1 MTILRLQDI
10 FDNFKG
16 KIYFTTLDTSKVY
29 HQSFMDKHSRHF
41 TAFTSPWG
49 LAMATNT
56 AWTVERT
63 PCISKSYERMFAE
76 LRDSIC
82 IPYMDDIVC
91 YRKKF
96 NEHLVNLRRV
106 LRRLKNF
113 GVKFKA
119 EKGIFLKK

>member
-49 LAMATNT
+49 LAMAMNT
-56 AWTVERT
+56 AWTVKRT
-63 PCISKSYERMFAE
+63 PCISKGYERMFS
-76 LRDSIC
+76 RTK
-82 IPYMDDIVC
+82 
-91 YRKKF
+91 R
-96 NEHLVNLRRV
+96 
-106 LRRLKNF
+106 
-113 GVKFKA
+113 
-119 EKGIFLKK
+119 